1 MPEISNE
8 TFTEQQPAGVVK
20 KEEITEKRKKELDK
34 LVGTIEVSL
43 AGKLKGKTYEEIVES
58 VVSELINKKIKQSE
72 LGRVL
77 YSLDLSAQLYQQ
89 VVKDYNIKRL
99 ISHDGPSQSKVSIT
113 NSVIIEN
120 IESAID
126 SPQIIIEDQSVEQ
139 KDSSKPENIQEQK
152 TSKLTTEKLTFR
164 KRIKKWGQSLNIFRK
179 SNTDKPENITNCQG
193 IEMDKGGVPLKK
205 ILRRQSSETNDDCH
219 KNNQRLYPVPLE
231 KGDRNH

>member
-1 MPEISNE
+1 M
-8 TFTEQQPAGVVK
+8 
-20 KEEITEKRKKELDK
+20 
-34 LVGTIEVSL
+34 
-43 AGKLKGKTYEEIVES
+43 
-58 VVSELINKKIKQSE
+58 QSE

-139 KDSSKPENIQEQK
+139 KIVQNQK
-152 TSKLTTEKLTFR
+152 TF
-164 KRIKKWGQSLNIFRK
+164 
-179 SNTDKPENITNCQG
+179 
-193 IEMDKGGVPLKK
+193 
-205 ILRRQSSETNDDCH
+205 
-219 KNNQRLYPVPLE
+219 KNKN
-231 KGDRNH
+231 K

>member
-8 TFTEQQPAGVVK
+8 TFTEQQPAGIVK

-58 VVSELINKKIKQSE
+58 VVSKIINKKVKQSE

-99 ISHDGPSQSKVSIT
+99 INHDGPSQSKVSIT
-113 NSVIIEN
+113 NSVVIEN

-139 KDSSKPENIQEQK
+139 KDSSKPESIQEQK

-179 SNTDKPENITNCQG
+179 SNTDKPENITNC
-193 IEMDKGGVPLKK
+193 
-205 ILRRQSSETNDDCH
+205 
-219 KNNQRLYPVPLE
+219 
-231 KGDRNH
+231 

>member
-8 TFTEQQPAGVVK
+8 TFTEQQPAGIVK

-58 VVSELINKKIKQSE
+58 VVSKIINKKVKQSE
-72 LGRVL
+72 VGRVL

-113 NSVIIEN
+113 NSVVIEN
-120 IESAID
+120 IESVLD
-126 SPQIIIEDQSVEQ
+126 SPQKIIEDQLVEQ
-139 KDSSKPENIQEQK
+139 KDSSKPENIQEKK

-205 ILRRQSSETNDDCH
+205 ILRRQSSETNDACH
-219 KNNQRLYPVPLE
+219 NNNQCQHIVPLE